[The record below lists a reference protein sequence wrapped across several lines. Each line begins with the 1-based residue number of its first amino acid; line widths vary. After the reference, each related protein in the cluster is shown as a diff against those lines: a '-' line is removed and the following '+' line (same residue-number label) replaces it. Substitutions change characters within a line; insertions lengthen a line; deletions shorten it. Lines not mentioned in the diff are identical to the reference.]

1 MKLVTKISCGMG
13 MLGVLMALLA
23 GYMLWQMSEL
33 NNITSVLAHRNVP
46 VSELA
51 GEINTDT
58 AEYRIME
65 FRYIIENDAQKASAI
80 KAKLDEVRKTFDR
93 EIKEIGDLCISGN
106 AKQCVLDIE
115 RGLKKYLDTSKE
127 VLLLR
132 QSGKVDEALAL
143 LTGKSHADYEAMT
156 DSIELLVKVSH
167 DNAHD
172 RGLKG
177 DGLYATSNAM
187 GIGLTLFAI
196 VLAAASA
203 ILIARET
210 NRQLGRD
217 PGELLVVAQRVVD
230 GDFNIDDGHARIG
243 VYGSIITMVEALK
256 GHIEKARSESE
267 NAREQSRQAHEA
279 MESANAAKDE
289 AQQKTEAM
297 VRASGKLEKVVQIV
311 SSASTQL
318 SAQIEQAGKGAGHAA
333 QRLAEA
339 ATAMNQMNATV
350 QEVARNAGQASV
362 ASSDTKDKAEAGADI
377 VQKSL
382 VSIGQVQTVSQ
393 ELKQDMLQLNTH
405 AQAISQIMG
414 VISDIADQTNLLAL
428 NAAIEAARA
437 GDAGRGFAV
446 VADEVRKL
454 AEKTMASTHDVGNAI
469 NAIQE
474 STSKSMASTDNALEQ
489 VNQATGYAS
498 QSGQALNEILETV
511 LGMADQVNAIATASE
526 EQSAASDEIN
536 LSIEHVNEMAKQTA
550 TAMAEAASAVAELA
564 RQSQDL
570 GLLVNEMRQ
579 G

>member
-1 MKLVTKISCGMG
+1 MKLVTKISFGMG

-65 FRYIIENDAQKASAI
+65 FRYLIENDMQKSSAL
-80 KAKLDEVRKTFDR
+80 KDRLDEVRKKFER
-93 EIKEIGDLCISGN
+93 EVRQIGDLCISGN
-106 AKQCVLDIE
+106 AKQCVIDIE
-115 RGLKKYLDTSKE
+115 RDLKKYLDISKD
-127 VLLLR
+127 VLGLR
-132 QSGKVDEALAL
+132 HDGRVDDALAL
-143 LTGKSHADYEAMT
+143 LTGKSHAEYEALSRSI
-156 DSIELLVKVSH
+156 DSLVKVSH
-167 DNAHD
+167 DNAHA
-172 RGLKG
+172 RGLNG
-177 DGLYATSNAM
+177 DSLYATSNAM

-203 ILIARET
+203 MVIARET

-217 PGELLVVAQRVVD
+217 PGELLVVAHRVVD
-230 GDFNIDDGHARIG
+230 GDFNVDDGHARIG
-243 VYGSIITMVEALK
+243 VYGSIIAMVEALK
-256 GHIEKARSESE
+256 GHIEKARRESE

-297 VRASGKLEKVVQIV
+297 MRAAGKLEKVVQIV

-362 ASSDTKDKAEAGADI
+362 ASNDTKDKAEAGADI

-382 VSIGQVQTVSQ
+382 VSIGQVQTMSQ

-498 QSGQALNEILETV
+498 QSGLALNEILETV

-536 LSIEHVNEMAKQTA
+536 LSIERVNEMAKQTA

-570 GLLVNEMRQ
+570 GLLINEMRQ
-579 G
+579 E

>member
-1 MKLVTKISCGMG
+1 MKLVTKISFGMG

-65 FRYIIENDAQKASAI
+65 FRYLIENDMQKSSAL
-80 KAKLDEVRKTFDR
+80 KDRLDEVRKKFER
-93 EIKEIGDLCISGN
+93 EVRQIGDLCISGN
-106 AKQCVLDIE
+106 AKQCVIDIE
-115 RGLKKYLDTSKE
+115 RDLKKYLDISKD
-127 VLLLR
+127 VLGLR
-132 QSGKVDEALAL
+132 HDGRVDDALAL
-143 LTGKSHADYEAMT
+143 LTGKSHAEYEALSRSI
-156 DSIELLVKVSH
+156 DSLVKVSH
-167 DNAHD
+167 DNAHA
-172 RGLKG
+172 RGLNG
-177 DGLYATSNAM
+177 DSLYATSNAM

-203 ILIARET
+203 MVIARET

-217 PGELLVVAQRVVD
+217 PGELLVVAHRVVD
-230 GDFNIDDGHARIG
+230 GDFNVDDGHARIG
-243 VYGSIITMVEALK
+243 VYGSIIAMVEALK
-256 GHIEKARSESE
+256 GHIEKARRESE

-297 VRASGKLEKVVQIV
+297 MRAAGKLEKVVQIV

-362 ASSDTKDKAEAGADI
+362 ASTDTKDKAEAGADI

-382 VSIGQVQTVSQ
+382 VSIGQVQSVSQ

-454 AEKTMASTHDVGNAI
+454 AEKTMG
-469 NAIQE
+469 
-474 STSKSMASTDNALEQ
+474 
-489 VNQATGYAS
+489 
-498 QSGQALNEILETV
+498 LNP
-511 LGMADQVNAIATASE
+511 
-526 EQSAASDEIN
+526 
-536 LSIEHVNEMAKQTA
+536 
-550 TAMAEAASAVAELA
+550 
-564 RQSQDL
+564 
-570 GLLVNEMRQ
+570 
-579 G
+579 